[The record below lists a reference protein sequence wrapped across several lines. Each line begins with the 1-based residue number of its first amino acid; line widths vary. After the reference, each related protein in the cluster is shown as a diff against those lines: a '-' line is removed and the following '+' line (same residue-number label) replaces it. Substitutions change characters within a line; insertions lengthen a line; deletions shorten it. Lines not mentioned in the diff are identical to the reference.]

1 MIVQTPVLFGLLPV
15 LSWSVWTDL
24 RNRKVSNLWILVGL
38 LLYLLLL
45 PFDQHGV
52 VRAVIGGV
60 VGLVIFLPFY
70 WKGGMG
76 AADLKLLGLVG
87 VYLGPLGVVYCAL
100 YTALAG
106 GGIAVWVLLV
116 RGSSRLPYALAIA
129 SGVAVYLLKQGM
141 KGGVGAALG

>member
-1 MIVQTPVLFGLLPV
+1 
-15 LSWSVWTDL
+15 
-24 RNRKVSNLWILVGL
+24 
-38 LLYLLLL
+38 
-45 PFDQHGV
+45 
-52 VRAVIGGV
+52 
-60 VGLVIFLPFY
+60 
-70 WKGGMG
+70 
-76 AADLKLLGLVG
+76 
-87 VYLGPLGVVYCAL
+87 LGVVYCAL